1 MSKIPFKEFLIET
14 VADDGTILKG
24 VIHYWAKDYSIR
36 LLEPIKLEK
45 YGAHLMYM
53 IPATYIVD
61 ENKEDYL
68 IVKSDRHYVNIYAK
82 CKKMLQELYE
92 EKK

>member
-1 MSKIPFKEFLIET
+1 MSKIPFKDFLIKT

-24 VIHYWAKDYSIR
+24 VIHYWAKDYSVH
-36 LLEPIKLEK
+36 LLEPVRATK
-45 YGAHLMYM
+45 YGAHLMYT
-53 IPATYIVD
+53 IPSTFIVD
-61 ENKEDYL
+61 ENEESYL
-68 IVKSDRHYVNIYAK
+68 IVKSDGHYINIYVK

>member
-1 MSKIPFKEFLIET
+1 MSKIPFEEFLIET

-24 VIHYWAKDYSIR
+24 VIHYWAKDYSVH
-36 LLEPIKLEK
+36 LLEPVKSNK
-45 YGAHLMYM
+45 YGAHLMYI
-53 IPATYIVD
+53 IPAIFIVD
-61 ENKEDYL
+61 ENTEEYL
-68 IVKSDRHYVNIYAK
+68 IVKNNKHYINIYAK